1 MKILYVF
8 PRVVDDALQNTT
20 ENEIARALVRHGC
33 NVDTVQSYRRERL
46 SLDGF
51 STVRYLKIDHYGVVA
66 KLRLHGASLWAA
78 LTGDYD
84 VVMFSYSAAHL
95 IPIVALRQKL
105 KGRPKLVLDI
115 RSVPV
120 DVDKGF
126 RGRML
131 EFRYRMALRLA
142 DWLCD
147 GVTAITPMLSET
159 LKPFL
164 RRLGDHVGIWASGV
178 DLDHFQRSEVSTKE
192 VLGLAGSRVIMYHG
206 VLSPNRGIQ
215 NIIRAVE
222 LLSDEMNDLRFLV
235 VGDGPGRGEL
245 ESLAAACHIADR
257 VIFTGHKPY
266 SEIPRY
272 IAAADVGILS
282 FPNIQW
288 WAVSSPIKLM
298 EYLAMGLPMVATDIP
313 AVRIVTDET
322 GGVLLV
328 PSDQPEHLADGI
340 RRFFKEGCKPASRD
354 VLENVISWNAQGR
367 RLLDYFETL

>member
-1 MKILYVF
+1 MKVLYVF

-33 NVDTVQSYRRERL
+33 IVDTVQAYRRERL
-46 SLDGF
+46 FLDGF
-51 STVRYLKIDHYGVVA
+51 SKVKYLKIDHYGAVA

-84 VVMFSYSAAHL
+84 VAMFSYSSAHL
-95 IPIVALRQKL
+95 IPIVALRRKL

-131 EFRYRMALRLA
+131 EFRYRAALRLA

-159 LKPFL
+159 LRPFL
-164 RRLGDHVGIWASGV
+164 TRLGDHVGIWASGV
-178 DLDHFQRSEVSTKE
+178 DLDHFQRSEVSTKQT
-192 VLGLAGSRVIMYHG
+192 LGLAGSRVIMYHG

-215 NIIRAVE
+215 NIIRALE
-222 LLSDEMNDLRFLV
+222 LLSAEMADLRFLV
-235 VGDGPGRGEL
+235 VGDGPGRAEL
-245 ESLAAACHIADR
+245 ESLAAACGVSDR
-257 VIFTGHKPY
+257 VVFTGHKPY

-313 AVRIVTDET
+313 AVRMVTDET
-322 GGVLLV
+322 GGALLV
-328 PSDQPEHLADGI
+328 SSDQPECLAEGI
-340 RRFFKEGCKPASRD
+340 RRFFKEGCQPASRE

-367 RLLDYFETL
+367 RLLGYFETL